1 MNRTH
6 IIALAAVLLVAASIG
21 IGYAVTYTGVTETTS
36 ELGYE
41 KYSVSLTNAQGG
53 VVSEPIAFDGPT
65 CTTETVDTL
74 KTITVTG
81 TTATATGYQIKVE
94 CPSTQTLNVR
104 AKLVMEDQRSWAI
117 IDRISFTVTSGDTNT
132 YTWQPT
138 GSSWN
143 DASISLGNMSPSN
156 TYDLTIT
163 VVYKSIVFTDII
175 STETDD
181 FLDLTGMK
189 VILAGSVHDPI
200 VAAA

>member
-6 IIALAAVLLVAASIG
+6 IIALAAIMLVAASIG
-21 IGYAVTYTGVTETTS
+21 IGYAVTYTGVTETTT
-36 ELGYE
+36 ELDYE
-41 KYSVSLTNAQGG
+41 KYSVSLTDSQGG
-53 VVSEPIAFDGPT
+53 VVSAPIAFDGPT
-65 CTTETVDTL
+65 CTTETVGTL
-74 KTITVTG
+74 RTITVTG
-81 TTATATGYQIKVE
+81 GTVTASGYQIKIE
-94 CPSTQTLNVR
+94 CPSTETLDVR
-104 AKLVMEDQRSWAI
+104 AKLVMLDQRSWAV
-117 IDRISFTVTSGDTNT
+117 IDHISFAVTSGDTNT

-138 GSSWN
+138 GNSWN
-143 DASISLGNMSPSN
+143 DASISFGSMSPSN

-200 VAAA
+200 VAA